1 MFVVANIVDAVAQVA
16 HMLIGAYVFVVL
28 AACVASWLRV
38 DPWSQPV
45 RILRSLTEPVFGRI
59 RRHLPFLCQGG
70 MDFTPVAAVVL
81 LELIDLVLV
90 RSLAQLARAM

>member
-16 HMLIGAYVFVVL
+16 HMLVSAYVFVVL
-28 AACVASWLRV
+28 AACVVSWLRV

-45 RILRSLTEPVFGRI
+45 RILRSLTEPVFGRL
-59 RRHLPFLCQGG
+59 RARLPFLCQGG
-70 MDFTPVAAVVL
+70 MDFTPVAAVVI
-81 LELIDLVLV
+81 LELVDLILV

>member
-28 AACVASWLRV
+28 AACVVSWLRV

-59 RRHLPFLCQGG
+59 RQHRPFLCLGG
-70 MDFTPVAAVVL
+70 MDFTPVAAIVL
-81 LELIDLVLV
+81 LELFDLILV

>member
-28 AACVASWLRV
+28 AACVVSWLRV

-45 RILRSLTEPVFGRI
+45 RILRSLTEHVFGRI
-59 RRHLPFLCQGG
+59 RQHLPFLCQGG

-81 LELIDLVLV
+81 LELIDLILV